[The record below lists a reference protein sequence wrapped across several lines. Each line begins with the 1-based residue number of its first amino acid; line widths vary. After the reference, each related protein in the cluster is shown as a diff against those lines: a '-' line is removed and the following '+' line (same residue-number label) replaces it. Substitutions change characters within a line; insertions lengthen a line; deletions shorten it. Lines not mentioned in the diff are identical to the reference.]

1 MMLPRAFH
9 PKIFDGPYMLL
20 FVNESLTD
28 GITQL
33 LRCGWLTSLMM
44 QHFIKLPFHF
54 PSHVLPGING
64 LIQCWHLS
72 SIYVPFKLLK
82 IVFIDELPRQRT
94 TFLIHPSLLVASFR
108 VLNFLSLQL
117 NSKIRKFTDQQ
128 IYRPRCAGRFFRKV
142 YFQNL
147 PIIPG
152 QLMKHGKPSRIV
164 VAQRCTFIAS
174 ADTTT

>member
-94 TFLIHPSLLVASFR
+94 TFLIHPSLLHFECWIFFHSSSIQR
-108 VLNFLSLQL
+108 SE
-117 NSKIRKFTDQQ
+117 NSQISKFTD
-128 IYRPRCAGRFFRKV
+128 RDVRAGSFVKFTFK
-142 YFQNL
+142 
-147 PIIPG
+147 IS
-152 QLMKHGKPSRIV
+152 QLSQ
-164 VAQRCTFIAS
+164 AN
-174 ADTTT
+174 